1 MGGAD
6 QPPDLATDGCSLR
19 YSHPAEG
26 HHQGAGGGGIRSP
39 GRWGRHRSAPALKGS
54 EVYPA
59 RSSRRSE
66 GKNRWRRG
74 RGETSMGLE
83 MSQDVFVVIE
93 HHKYNRYTNF
103 GKDLWGSYIR
113 GGA

>member
-1 MGGAD
+1 
-6 QPPDLATDGCSLR
+6 
-19 YSHPAEG
+19 
-26 HHQGAGGGGIRSP
+26 
-39 GRWGRHRSAPALKGS
+39 
-54 EVYPA
+54 
-59 RSSRRSE
+59 
-66 GKNRWRRG
+66 
-74 RGETSMGLE
+74 MGLE